1 MEKLILD
8 VKNCMID
15 MNYSKNS
22 IRHYE
27 EIWKR
32 YLKFDSS
39 LQLNDDK
46 IQLFLNQI
54 FNYDGTTKPTRYQR
68 SAIRAMNVLIHYQKY
83 QKIYI
88 RFPLKNPIQIVTPFD
103 DLRNKYITFL
113 SDNYY
118 ASSTIH
124 THDRVVRKLFEF
136 LYLSKKIEDMSQVKY
151 EDISDF
157 IADIA
162 SLRNK
167 VSYELNVLRVF
178 SNTFI
183 HLNFLSRIFLCLFP
197 FQIH

>member
-54 FNYDGTTKPTRYQR
+54 FNYDGSTKPIRYQR

-113 SDNYY
+113 SDDYY

-162 SLRNK
+162 SFRNK